1 MKKAFL
7 IILSLIMIHALSA
20 CENAKNADIS
30 SNASQSAASDN
41 TDSSRLLIA
50 YFSVPEN
57 VDATDAVAGASIVV
71 KDGEKLGNTEYVAN
85 IIAQTTGGDLFR
97 IETAEDYPLEHDALV
112 DQAAEEQREQKRPAL
127 SGHVENFERYDTV
140 ILGFPKL

>member
-7 IILSLIMIHALSA
+7 IFLSLIMIHALSA
-20 CENAKNADIS
+20 CENAKNDAV

-71 KDGEKLGNTEYVAN
+71 KDGEKLGNTV
-85 IIAQTTGGDLFR
+85 
-97 IETAEDYPLEHDALV
+97 
-112 DQAAEEQREQKRPAL
+112 
-127 SGHVENFERYDTV
+127 
-140 ILGFPKL
+140 